1 MSANDPNSPPR
12 TGAEPDRRGWVPA
25 TAPATAPIT
34 PLADRPGREGVVRR
48 VGPLILAAA
57 LLSASLSAIGTYA
70 AISLILKPSAAASAA
85 AGQSGA
91 AQPVTMTRSEAIV
104 RVATQVKP
112 SVVTILAAGVSGVT
126 PFSVPVTGAGSGFI
140 VSGDGLI
147 LTNNHVVNGASSLT
161 VIFDDTHVLPATVVA
176 TDPQHDLALVKVN
189 ATGLTPVTTG
199 DSSGV
204 QVGQLV
210 IAIGSPLGTFTDS
223 VTQGIVSGVDRRI
236 VVDDQAARSPEILSG
251 LIQTDAAIN
260 PGNSGGPLLDA
271 AGSVIGIIVA
281 NATNA
286 QDVGFAIPI
295 NQARTMI
302 ASATR

>member
-1 MSANDPNSPPR
+1 
-12 TGAEPDRRGWVPA
+12 
-25 TAPATAPIT
+25 
-34 PLADRPGREGVVRR
+34 LPGRPRQEGVVRHIW
-48 VGPLILAAA
+48 PLILAAA

-70 AISLILKPSAAASAA
+70 AISLTPKPPPAASAA
-85 AGQSGA
+85 TGQSGA
-91 AQPVTMTRSEAIV
+91 AQAVTMTRSEAIV
-104 RVATQVKP
+104 RVAAQVKP

-126 PFSVPVTGAGSGFI
+126 PFSMPVRGAGSGFI
-140 VSGDGLI
+140 VSADGLI
-147 LTNNHVVNGASSLT
+147 LTNNHVVHGASSLT
-161 VIFDDTHVLPATVVA
+161 VVFDDTHVLPAVVVA

-199 DSSGV
+199 DSGGV
-204 QVGQLV
+204 KVGQLV

-271 AGSVIGIIVA
+271 TGSVVGIIVA

-286 QDVGFAIPI
+286 QEVGFAIPM
-295 NQARTMI
+295 NQASAMI